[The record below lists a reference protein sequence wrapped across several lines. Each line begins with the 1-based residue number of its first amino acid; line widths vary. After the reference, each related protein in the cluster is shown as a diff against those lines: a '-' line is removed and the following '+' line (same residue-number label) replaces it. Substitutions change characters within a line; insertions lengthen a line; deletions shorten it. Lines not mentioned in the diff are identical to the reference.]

1 MGETYMLESLW
12 VKNPWGRPGVDGM
25 LAFVPPSQVWQSIW
39 HIFSQSFYLTYLV
52 TVFLAFYLEHIRRSL
67 WSRSGGETL
76 TLSLLFGSGGEH
88 CDHELEV
95 DARRR
100 KEEEGGKRS

>member
-1 MGETYMLESLW
+1 MLESLW
-12 VKNPWGRPGVDGM
+12 VKNPWGKPGVDGM

-67 WSRSGGETL
+67 WSGGETL
-76 TLSLLFGSGGEH
+76 ILSLLFGSGGEH